1 MANMFAELARKATVL
16 SPIIEGK
23 EKISVGDIIANY
35 PNGITVT
42 EFDMVTSVD
51 KDGNPDTYPVFVFAE
66 DTSKFGF
73 GGSVFKNICENWIHH
88 FDGDIETCAKA
99 LQAGGGVKMI
109 FSQAKTKAGRPVT
122 TIEIV
127 G

>member
-1 MANMFAELARKATVL
+1 MANMFADLARKATVL

-23 EKISVGDIIANY
+23 EKISVGDIVANY
-35 PNGITVT
+35 PDGITVT
-42 EFDMVTSVD
+42 EFDIVNTTD

-73 GGSVFKNICENWIHH
+73 GGSVFRTICDNWLDH

-99 LQAGGGVKMI
+99 LNAAGGVKMI
-109 FSQAKTKAGRPVT
+109 FSQTKTKAGRSVT
-122 TIEIV
+122 TIKVI

>member
-1 MANMFAELARKATVL
+1 MFAELARKATVL

-23 EKISVGDIIANY
+23 EKISVGDIINIY
-35 PNGITVT
+35 PDGITVT
-42 EFDMVTSVD
+42 DFDMVTSTD
-51 KDGNPDTYPVFVFAE
+51 RDGNPDTYPVFCFAE

-73 GGSVFKNICENWIHH
+73 GGSVFKTICEQWILN
-88 FDGDIETCAKA
+88 FDGDIETCSKA
-99 LQAGGGVKMI
+99 LKAAGGVKMI
-109 FSQAKTKAGRPVT
+109 FAQAKTKAGRNVT